1 MGQKAHRNE
10 REGLCKAL
18 DKVMGVAVDTKRQ
31 IQSLFK
37 EAEIYRSQGLFVE
50 AKEKYNRL
58 AALIQKNDQIANRQ
72 SLMDAISKK
81 ISAVEIEIK
90 KRKKPPPIPEM
101 STKVQDLIK
110 NLFSFSQDN
119 DKDAAQLDGAT
130 ALAKFGQFERALV
143 EFNELLKKD
152 SLRVVAAKNIVR
164 CHVALSSLDAA
175 IAKYQQWLSSNI
187 FSSGQLEKVRVFLQ
201 DILDRKGIDET
212 LPTVM
217 KPIDATE
224 QDETSDEDLLEIHSI
239 GITLHDEQQ
248 KGTLVELDVHF
259 QRGNVI
265 GLIISGKEKKL
276 IENLKVGV
284 RLNDIQFYSPIA
296 VFRGS
301 ATVSGKAQIKTGP
314 KQGDYRLDIKI
325 EGA

>member
-1 MGQKAHRNE
+1 MP
-10 REGLCKAL
+10 

-50 AKEKYNRL
+50 AKEKYTRL
-58 AALIQKNDQIANRQ
+58 ATLIQENDQIPNRQ
-72 SLMDAISKK
+72 SLIDAISKK
-81 ISAVEIEIK
+81 ISAVEIEIN

-101 STKVQDLIK
+101 STKVQNLVK

-119 DKDAAQLDGAT
+119 DKDTAKLDGAI
-130 ALAKFGQFERALV
+130 ALAKFGQFERALM
-143 EFNELLKKD
+143 EFNELMKKD

-164 CHVALSSLDAA
+164 CHVALSSLDGAVT
-175 IAKYQQWLSSNI
+175 KYQQWLSSNI
-187 FSSGQLEKVRVFLQ
+187 FSSGQLEKVRIFLQ
-201 DILDRKGIDET
+201 DILDRKGVDEK
-212 LPTVM
+212 LPTVTE
-217 KPIDATE
+217 PTDATE
-224 QDETSDEDLLEIHSI
+224 QDETSEEELLEIHSI
-239 GITLHDEQQ
+239 GIRLDDEPE

-259 QRGNVI
+259 QKGNMI
-265 GLIISGKEKKL
+265 GLIISGKDKKL

-301 ATVSGKAQIKTGP
+301 ATVSGKAQIETGP

-325 EGA
+325 EGT

>member
-1 MGQKAHRNE
+1 MKWGRC
-10 REGLCKAL
+10 RSMP

-50 AKEKYNRL
+50 AKEKYTHL
-58 AALIQKNDQIANRQ
+58 AALIQEDDQIANRQ
-72 SLMDAISKK
+72 SLIDAISKK
-81 ISAVEIEIK
+81 ISAVDIEIN
-90 KRKKPPPIPEM
+90 KRKKPPPMPEM
-101 STKVQDLIK
+101 STKVQNLIR

-119 DKDAAQLDGAT
+119 DKNTAKLDGAI
-130 ALAKFGQFERALV
+130 ALAKFGQFERALM
-143 EFNELLKKD
+143 EFNELMKKD

-164 CHVALSSLDAA
+164 CHVALSSLDVAVT
-175 IAKYQQWLSSNI
+175 KYQQWLSSNI

-201 DILDRKGIDET
+201 DILDRKGVNEK
-212 LPTVM
+212 LPTVSE
-217 KPIDATE
+217 PTDATE
-224 QDETSDEDLLEIHSI
+224 QDETSEQELLEIHSI
-239 GITLHDEQQ
+239 GIRLDDEPE

-259 QRGNVI
+259 QRGNMI
-265 GLIISGKEKKL
+265 GLIISGKDKKL

-284 RLNDIQFYSPIA
+284 RLNDIEFYSPIA

-301 ATVSGKAQIKTGP
+301 ATVSGKGQIKTGP

-325 EGA
+325 EGT